1 MTNMTTNFTK
11 NNILIAILA
20 FMVITYSYDEY
31 IKPLLSSMFSD
42 KTNTSISQT
51 EPFISRE
58 PFISTTEPFIST
70 TEPFTSNYSSLS
82 PGSSKM
88 SMSNTVAFDT
98 NYYLRDKNNP
108 IIITNKIELPLINYC
123 YFTSG
128 SYEYLVGKY
137 FRNSIYPVT
146 QSQALTNIDAIYKF
160 INNEIDIAF
169 ISEEIL
175 SRYIKKDCKY
185 LTRLLAQTFNITNP
199 LEDETTLNNLYPPI
213 NFSAIGVG
221 FDIDFY
227 LIVNNFS
234 PIVEFI
240 DIKYIKEIKNKN
252 SSSTNTNT
260 NTTIPD
266 KKIGILADSY
276 YFYVKLCAA
285 YGIDVTSPEY
295 INTHIV
301 EPNLE
306 TLLTIFAQNK
316 YDAIFVAIHPKHKQ
330 LLTMSKNMLVRYIH
344 IQKKDTLE
352 ARNNLSSLINFTEK
366 NQQGTNSETNIP
378 PPPTLN
384 QQAIYSKTLLED
396 LKTVNV
402 KENFNSLI
410 KKYFQHISP
419 RAVDLNKFYKSGNK
433 YSYLDTYSSRMILVI
448 RNDIPKERVK
458 YITRNYIDNLEK
470 MRNTIDKEEFNRKIN
485 NFSSLEFTYE
495 ELISFDNEIPLADGA
510 KMIYK
515 EEGLIYYEEDVR
527 CKV

>member
-1 MTNMTTNFTK
+1 MTSMTTMTTTTTNFTK

-31 IKPLLSSMFSD
+31 IKPFLSSFLNGKSN
-42 KTNTSISQT
+42 KSISQ
-51 EPFISRE
+51 I
-58 PFISTTEPFIST
+58 
-70 TEPFTSNYSSLS
+70 EPFTSNYSSLS

-98 NYYLRDKNNP
+98 NYYLRDKNKP
-108 IIITNKIELPLINYC
+108 IIITNKIALPLINYC

-128 SYEYLVGKY
+128 SYEYLVGNY

-185 LTRLLAQTFNITNP
+185 LTRLLAQTFNITNTNT

-227 LIVNNFS
+227 LIVNDFS

-240 DIKYIKEIKNKN
+240 DIKDIKDRSG
-252 SSSTNTNT
+252 SSSK

-285 YGIDVTSPEY
+285 YGIDVTSTEY

-344 IQKKDTLE
+344 IQKKDTLSS
-352 ARNNLSSLINFTEK
+352 RNNLSNLINFTEK

-396 LKTVNV
+396 LKTVNI

-419 RAVDLNKFYKSGNK
+419 RAVDLNKFYKSENK
-433 YSYLDTYSSRMILVI
+433 YSYLDTYSTRMILVI